1 MSWEHE
7 IVKAPAPGVL
17 LFSSCLGED
26 GFRIRSVGSD
36 VNGTPC
42 VDLDVF
48 DLNEM
53 LHFTHVEQDDP
64 ARHRAEPRAPSAHGC
79 LDKKHP
85 GFGFAPLTRL
95 DVPED
100 LNPVL
105 RDVQYKHDPEGRYPE
120 TIVLNMPEGGCYRCC
135 YLFNMHTGA
144 RRR

>member
-17 LFSSCLGED
+17 LFSSCQGQD

-53 LHFTHVEQDDP
+53 LHFTHVEQDE
-64 ARHRAEPRAPSAHGC
+64 AR
-79 LDKKHP
+79 DKKHP

>member
-53 LHFTHVEQDDP
+53 LHFTHRGFTHLGQDDD
-64 ARHRAEPRAPSAHGC
+64 R
-79 LDKKHP
+79 DKKHP
-85 GFGFAPLTRL
+85 GFGYAPLTRL

-144 RRR
+144 WRR

>member
-17 LFSSCLGED
+17 LFSSCLGVD
-26 GFRIRSVGSD
+26 AFRIRSVGSD

-64 ARHRAEPRAPSAHGC
+64 AR
-79 LDKKHP
+79 DKKHP
-85 GFGFAPLTRL
+85 GFGFAPFTRL

-105 RDVQYKHDPEGRYPE
+105 RDVQYKHDPEGPYPE

>member
-26 GFRIRSVGSD
+26 AFRIRSVGSD

-48 DLNEM
+48 DLNAM

-64 ARHRAEPRAPSAHGC
+64 AR
-79 LDKKHP
+79 DIP
-85 GFGFAPLTRL
+85 GFGFAPFTRL

-105 RDVQYKHDPEGRYPE
+105 RNVQYKHDPEGRYPE